1 LFMRVIRKID
11 DGIGRISQWLMLGS
25 GILILLMAWIESYGV
40 VKRYIFH
47 NPDPAAYEL
56 STMFLL
62 FCGVL
67 AVAGVERLDRHVR
80 NDLIA
85 SRFPER
91 FKIIVIQTIFPLMA
105 LIFCVVLT
113 WKSVDNALYALDI
126 GQTTKT
132 SWALPLA
139 PIKFVIPF
147 GYTLLCLVL
156 VSKLCRGINNI
167 VNMIKGARIKT
178 RTQTQTKEQKELGF

>member
-1 LFMRVIRKID
+1 LLMRVIRKLD
-11 DGIGRISQWLMLGS
+11 DGIGRISHLLMLVS
-25 GILILLMAWIESYGV
+25 GGLILLMAWVETYGV
-40 VKRYIFH
+40 VKRYVFH
-47 NPDPAAYEL
+47 SPYPFAYEL

-91 FKIIVIQTIFPLMA
+91 MKVIVLRTLFPLLA
-105 LIFCVVLT
+105 LIFCSVLT
-113 WKSVDNALYALDI
+113 WKSVGNALYALEI
-126 GQTTKT
+126 GQVTQST
-132 SWALPLA
+132 WALPLA
-139 PIKFVIPF
+139 PIKFVIPL

-156 VSKLCRGINNI
+156 LGKFCRGIN
-167 VNMIKGARIKT
+167 MLRGAKAPP
-178 RTQTQTKEQKELGF
+178 QTE

>member
-1 LFMRVIRKID
+1 MFIKVIQKLD
-11 DGIGRISQWLMLGS
+11 HWLGRASHLLMLLS
-25 GILILLMAWIESYGV
+25 GILVLSMAWIESYGV
-40 VKRYIFH
+40 VKRYVFH

-80 NDLIA
+80 NDMLA

-91 FKIIVIQTIFPLMA
+91 FKAIVLQTLFPLMA
-105 LIFCVVLT
+105 LIFCAVLT
-113 WKSVDNALYALDI
+113 WKSLGNALYALEI
-126 GQTTKT
+126 GQVSKT

-139 PIKFVIPF
+139 PIKFVIPL

-156 VSKLCRGINNI
+156 LGKFV
-167 VNMIKGARIKT
+167 KGVARLKGGREPDQGEDQGQ
-178 RTQTQTKEQKELGF
+178 RT